1 MRVMI
6 LGAAGQIGRLVTA
19 DLLAQTDFD
28 LVLYGRNVT
37 TRLATTAGPRVT
49 LVDGTF
55 EDTAT
60 IKANLKD
67 VDAVYYLS
75 FVAGP
80 DLVGPLVEV
89 LEETGVQRFIAA
101 NVPDL
106 YQEVTGKFQ
115 KWYRENTGII
125 WTSPY
130 READD
135 IIAASSLDYII
146 LRITWLYNQTGNTKV
161 HITRKGEPFIEAQ
174 VTREAVAQVVTDLL
188 TGVVDYHRESLGLG
202 EPGTDFTKPS
212 FC

>member
-130 READD
+130 REAAD